1 MSWILPRLLR
11 EQGVHIGKADAASLP
26 TLAQV
31 AFEEEPSARRDSALP
46 ASDPSVLERMTFTAI
61 PNLREPL
68 WQVLP
73 ANPVFFRGGDFRE
86 LARRVMARI
95 AKHAREILDTAVA
108 LDDGAPVPEGRLQLL
123 ANDQGELAA
132 TGVEIAG
139 RALQTWPELLG
150 AVAGVAP
157 ARLADLPVEVATLHT
172 LRLMALHL
180 LAQGAVVPQVF
191 AADANTL
198 GVRWCAAELDGTVH
212 GMVMQVASA
221 LPQELVVRRHGRKR
235 QALAPAIQARLLL
248 SALIDHFARSAQA
261 AASEKPPGDKVLA
274 LFFGSGRARF
284 DGPGEGAVGGSI
296 HAWLAR
302 LHLARQAHTPVLRI
316 EDDESGAA
324 FALSIAVAE
333 AAATLQ
339 TPTPLAEVLSAQAW
353 APRRLAVLQTVAMLA
368 EFHPPLHDYVRAG
381 ARKALVVG
389 PQELP
394 SLLFDTLPALRLMGI
409 RTLLP
414 RALERLLRPRL
425 SMQINAKSS
434 SVGAFLK
441 TEDLLSFDWKV
452 SLGDK
457 RLTPAEFERLL
468 GKAHGIVRFRGQS
481 VYLDP
486 AEIERLRARLARPAA
501 VSGSELL
508 RTALAG
514 EVDGAPV
521 GLSKAAEQLIGS

>member
-1 MSWILPRLLR
+1 M
-11 EQGVHIGKADAASLP
+11 
-26 TLAQV
+26 
-31 AFEEEPSARRDSALP
+31 
-46 ASDPSVLERMTFTAI
+46 
-61 PNLREPL
+61 
-68 WQVLP
+68 
-73 ANPVFFRGGDFRE
+73 
-86 LARRVMARI
+86 
-95 AKHAREILDTAVA
+95 
-108 LDDGAPVPEGRLQLL
+108 
-123 ANDQGELAA
+123 
-132 TGVEIAG
+132 
-139 RALQTWPELLG
+139 
-150 AVAGVAP
+150 
-157 ARLADLPVEVATLHT
+157 
-172 LRLMALHL
+172 
-180 LAQGAVVPQVF
+180 
-191 AADANTL
+191 
-198 GVRWCAAELDGTVH
+198 
-212 GMVMQVASA
+212 
-221 LPQELVVRRHGRKR
+221 
-235 QALAPAIQARLLL
+235 LAPAVQARLLL
-248 SALIDHFARSAQA
+248 SALIDHFARSAQG
-261 AASEKPPGDKVLA
+261 AASEKPAGDKVLA

-339 TPTPLAEVLSAQAW
+339 TPTPLATVLSAQAW

-394 SLLFDTLPALRLMGI
+394 PLLFDTLPALRLMGI

-434 SVGAFLK
+434 SVGAFFK
-441 TEDLLSFDWKV
+441 TEDLFSFDWKV
-452 SLGDK
+452 SLGDE

-468 GKAHGIVRFRGQS
+468 GKAHGIVRFRGQY

-486 AEIERLRARLARPAA
+486 AEIEQLRARLARPAA

-521 GLSKAAEQLIGS
+521 GLSKAAEQLIRQLTSTGDVPLPTGLRATLRPYQERGYAWLWRNARLGLGSVIADDMGLGKTLQVIALLQRLKEDGALDEARALVIVPTSLLTNWQKEAERFAPSCAWRYSMVRSASCPRSAPTCC